1 MILNRKKYLK
11 VRKAQSQGA
20 RTVKDVTDMTNI
32 VVESDEE
39 SKEIDR
45 ILQIA
50 CRCQNV
56 SVDEVVSAVK
66 NGADTLD
73 KVREE
78 TKAGVGCGICNGVL
92 ENIIENR
99 K

>member
-32 VVESDEE
+32 VVENDEE

-45 ILQIA
+45 MIA
-50 CRCQNV
+50 KSRFY
-56 SVDEVVSAVK
+56 
-66 NGADTLD
+66 
-73 KVREE
+73 
-78 TKAGVGCGICNGVL
+78 
-92 ENIIENR
+92 
-99 K
+99 